1 MLFIDGTNRDI
12 AVQWLN
18 LSDKNKID
26 YVAYFVFD
34 SIVVCDYEIHTGET
48 DFRFLIEF
56 KAAVTL
62 GNGLTKDDFVQQT
75 YHYVSK
81 EIKDV
86 VLKQLKD
93 YGGTK
98 QCLSQLLD
106 EEHQRELEQELE
118 EKRSPPV
125 TTCQPILHEEIKQLY
140 DMHSSMMNLKQH
152 PIVFRHLPYAF
163 TGTTFVND
171 C

>member
-1 MLFIDGTNRDI
+1 
-12 AVQWLN
+12 
-18 LSDKNKID
+18 
-26 YVAYFVFD
+26 
-34 SIVVCDYEIHTGET
+34 
-48 DFRFLIEF
+48 
-56 KAAVTL
+56 
-62 GNGLTKDDFVQQT
+62 
-75 YHYVSK
+75 
-81 EIKDV
+81 
-86 VLKQLKD
+86 LKD